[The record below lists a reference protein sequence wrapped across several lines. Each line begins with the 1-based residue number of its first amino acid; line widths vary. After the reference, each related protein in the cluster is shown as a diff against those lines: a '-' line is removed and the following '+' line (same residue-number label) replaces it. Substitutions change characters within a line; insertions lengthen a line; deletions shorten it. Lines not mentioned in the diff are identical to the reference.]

1 MTRTEK
7 YKSLRYQL
15 EKEKD
20 ALAKKLLIT
29 ANDLTDVHS
38 EIMDIHSDISRSAF
52 DRMMGDPISQFEK
65 ISKISKEDW
74 NYESSISD

>member
-15 EKEKD
+15 EKERD

-29 ANDLTDVHS
+29 ANDLTDIHS
-38 EIMDIHSDISRSAF
+38 EIMDIHSEIARSAF
-52 DRMMGDPISQFEK
+52 DDMMGDPISHLEK
-65 ISKISKEDW
+65 ISKIAKGGW
-74 NYESSISD
+74 L